1 MQRLSLK
8 IKALPILALSF
19 LLLIPAI
26 AFQPTQAA
34 TTTNPDFSAQSFT
47 KTVDWYDYV
56 RQYAAANNLPQPN
69 ASEHAYIYTNYIN
82 VGGFQLFY
90 AGLVN
95 ATHNGQF
102 VTIPLQTFFEHFK
115 TVGGKDAITASS
127 FISLVAFNESN
138 TDTYPNSPDRS
149 DTVYASFSLGVNL
162 TQITGHKFPSYVASS
177 KIIPLNQTDLNHWSW
192 GLTYTNLNAI
202 WWKINPD
209 PFTPTA
215 DLIQPRGF
223 AMYSQLTFN
232 YALAIDPASKTATLT
247 TSYTIGRITDLYV
260 LYPTPAVHMNSTGTY
275 NLNGGLVNNQN
286 IYQFL
291 TTKQLKISIVLANK
305 AILASPVADRDDSGA
320 AVDNGNSTDV
330 SHTAVTSATSDGDKV
345 FKTDFGVKPTYKL
358 YNYTADSSESTPTTL
373 PTNVRTVSIHAWAGN
388 PVFWFQNRFMGFLP
402 LFVAN
407 VDPGLI
413 QQAKAGLVDFTVAD
427 YLYII
432 SYPTW
437 GGYKIVH
444 DPDYT
449 AFYTP
454 ASNVGLL
461 TAIFLAVVVAAGVGG
476 LFAFLFRRRRPA
488 AGIAVGAQRTTGPG
502 PTQGPTPSG
511 PPGPSIPGR

>member
-1 MQRLSLK
+1 MQHLSLK
-8 IKALPILALSF
+8 FKALPILALSF
-19 LLLIPAI
+19 LFIIPTI
-26 AFQPTQAA
+26 AFQSAQAA
-34 TTTNPDFSAQSFT
+34 TTTSPDFSAQSFS

-69 ASEHAYIYTNYIN
+69 ASEHAYVYTNYIN

-90 AGLVN
+90 TGLVN

-102 VTIPLQTFFEHFK
+102 VTIPLQTFFEHYK
-115 TVGGKDAITASS
+115 TIGGKDAITASS

-138 TDTYPNSPDRS
+138 TDPYPNSPDKS
-149 DTVYASFSLGVNL
+149 DTVYASFNLGVNL
-162 TQITGHKFPSYVASS
+162 TQITGHKFPSYIASS
-177 KIIPLNQTDLNHWSW
+177 SIIPLTQTDASHWSW
-192 GLTYTNLNAI
+192 GLIYTNLNAI

-209 PFTPTA
+209 PFFPTA
-215 DLIQPRGF
+215 DLVQPRGF
-223 AMYSQLTFN
+223 AMYSQLAFN

-247 TSYTIGRITDLYV
+247 TSYT
-260 LYPTPAVHMNSTGTY
+260 
-275 NLNGGLVNNQN
+275 
-286 IYQFL
+286 
-291 TTKQLKISIVLANK
+291 
-305 AILASPVADRDDSGA
+305 
-320 AVDNGNSTDV
+320 
-330 SHTAVTSATSDGDKV
+330 AVTSATSDGDKV
-345 FKTDFGVKPTYKL
+345 FKADFGVKSTYQL
-358 YNYTADSSESTPTTL
+358 YNYTLDSSETTSSTNNI
-373 PTNVRTVSIHAWAGN
+373 NVRTVNVKAWAGN

-413 QQAKAGLVDFTVAD
+413 TQARQGLLDFTVSD

-454 ASNVGLL
+454 ANNVGLL
-461 TAIFLAVVVAAGVGG
+461 TAIFLAVAVAAGVGG
-476 LFAFLFRRRRPA
+476 LFAFLFRKRRA
-488 AGIAVGAQRTTGPG
+488 AGIAVSGAGTTGPS
-502 PTQGPTPSG
+502 PTQDPTPSG
-511 PPGPSIPGR
+511 PLIPGR

>member
-1 MQRLSLK
+1 MQQLSLK
-8 IKALPILALSF
+8 FKALPMIALSF
-19 LLLIPAI
+19 LFVIPTI
-26 AFQPTQAA
+26 AFQPAQAA
-34 TTTNPDFSAQSFT
+34 ATTNPDFSAQSFS

-56 RQYAAANNLPQPN
+56 RQYAVANNLPQPN

-90 AGLVN
+90 TGLVN

-102 VTIPLQTFFEHFK
+102 VTIPLQTFFEHYK
-115 TVGGKDAITASS
+115 TIGGKDAITASS

-138 TDTYPNSPDRS
+138 TDPYPNSPDKS

-162 TQITGHKFPSYVASS
+162 TQITGHRFPSYVASS
-177 KIIPLNQTDLNHWSW
+177 SIIPLTQTDANHWSW
-192 GLTYTNLNAI
+192 GLNYTNLKAI

-209 PFTPTA
+209 PFFPTA
-215 DLIQPRGF
+215 DLVQPRGF

-247 TSYTIGRITDLYV
+247 TSYTIGRMTDLYI
-260 LYPTPAVHMNSTGTY
+260 LYPIPAIHLNSTGTY
-275 NLNGGLVNNQN
+275 NLNGARVNSQN

-291 TTKQLKISIVLANK
+291 DTKQLKISIVMANK
-305 AILASPVADRDDSGA
+305 AILASSVIDKDDSGA
-320 AVDNGNSTDV
+320 IVDNGNSTDV

-358 YNYTADSSESTPTTL
+358 YNYTADATESTATTL
-373 PTNVRTVSIHAWAGN
+373 STNVRTVNIHAWAGN

-413 QQAKAGLVDFTVAD
+413 QQAKQGLLDLTFSD

-461 TAIFLAVVVAAGVGG
+461 TAVFLAVAVAAGVGG
-476 LFAFLFRRRRPA
+476 LFAFLFRKRRA
-488 AGIAVGAQRTTGPG
+488 AGIAVSGAGTTGPS
-502 PTQGPTPSG
+502 PTPGPTPSG
-511 PPGPSIPGR
+511 PPIPGR

>member
-1 MQRLSLK
+1 MRHQSTK
-8 IKALPILALSF
+8 IRALPLIALGLLF
-19 LLLIPAI
+19 LVPFVTHT
-26 AFQPTQAA
+26 AFAGTVS
-34 TTTNPDFSAQSFT
+34 NGDFQAQSFS
-47 KTVDWYDYV
+47 KVVDWYDYV
-56 RQYAAANNLPQPN
+56 RQYAANHGLPQPN
-69 ASEHAYIYTNYIN
+69 ATEHAYIYTNYIN

-95 ATHNGQF
+95 ATHSGTF
-102 VTIPLQTFFEHFK
+102 VTIPIQTFFEHFK

-127 FISLVAFNESN
+127 FISLVSFNESG
-138 TDTYPNSPDRS
+138 TDPYPNSPDKT

-162 TQITGHKFPSYVASS
+162 TATTGHKLPGYVATS
-177 KIIPLNQTDLNHWSW
+177 KIIPLTQVDGQHYTW
-192 GLTYTNLNAI
+192 GLKYTNLNAL

-209 PFTPTA
+209 PFFPTA
-215 DLIQPRGF
+215 DLVTPRGF
-223 AMYSQLTFN
+223 AQYSELSFN
-232 YALAIDPASKTATLT
+232 YALAIDPNARTATLT
-247 TSYTIGRITDLYV
+247 SSYTIGRMSDLYI
-260 LYPTPAVHMNSTGTY
+260 LSPTPAVHLNSTGTY
-275 NLNGGLVNNQN
+275 NLSGSQIGAQN

-291 TTKQLKISIVLANK
+291 QSKQLKISIVLANK
-305 AILASPVADRDDSGA
+305 AILAGTDTNKDSSGA
-320 AVDNGNSTDV
+320 SVDNNSSIDV
-330 SHTAVTSATSDGDKV
+330 THTAVNTAASDGDNI
-345 FKTDFGVKPTYKL
+345 FKADFGVKSKYQL
-358 YNYTADSSESTPTTL
+358 YNYTADSSQNTASNYDV
-373 PTNVRTVSIHAWAGN
+373 NVRTVNVRAWAGN

-413 QQAKAGLVDFTVAD
+413 QQAKAGLIDFTVSD

-461 TAIFLAVVVAAGVGG
+461 TAIFLAVAVAAGVGG
-476 LFAFLFRRRRPA
+476 LFAFLFRKRRA
-488 AGIAVGAQRTTGPG
+488 AGIAVSGVGPTGPS
-502 PTQGPTPSG
+502 PTQDPTPSG
-511 PPGPSIPGR
+511 PTIPGR